1 MDVDYV
7 TNSVGQSISSITM
20 NIWNIE
26 NKLGKHDFSYGSVVK
41 NLKDR
46 KFFSNQ
52 MNRNCLVLTLARH
65 DRNFCSM
72 KLWYPNSAVNET
84 F

>member
-41 NLKDR
+41 IWKTGN
-46 KFFSNQ
+46 FFPIKWIEI
-52 MNRNCLVLTLARH
+52 TLI
-65 DRNFCSM
+65 
-72 KLWYPNSAVNET
+72 
-84 F
+84 

>member
-7 TNSVGQSISSITM
+7 TNSVGQNISSITM

-26 NKLGKHDFSYGSVVK
+26 NKLRKHDFSYGSVVK

-52 MNRNCLVLTLARH
+52 MNRNHFNLILAR
-65 DRNFCSM
+65 RNWNCCTM
-72 KLWYPNSAVNET
+72 
-84 F
+84 